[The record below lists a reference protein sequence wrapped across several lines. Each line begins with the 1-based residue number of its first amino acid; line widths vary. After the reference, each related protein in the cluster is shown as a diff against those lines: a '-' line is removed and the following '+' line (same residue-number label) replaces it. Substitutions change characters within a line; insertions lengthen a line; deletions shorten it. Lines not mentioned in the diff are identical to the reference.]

1 MRAHFSAAALLGL
14 LCLAELCSSR
24 VPKVLKPGGRIV
36 GGYAV
41 SNISQFP
48 FQVSLQACLFYICG
62 GSLISAE
69 WVLTAAHC
77 TVHIPASSLRVR
89 IGSLEITSGG
99 VEAKGLRKR
108 EHPQYNPKI
117 ADYDFSLL
125 QLKPWP
131 SKGVVYAA
139 VQLPNQDAD
148 VADGIILTT
157 SGWGDTHNSSI
168 SCASLR
174 AVDVPKYNQTECN
187 RAYSRF
193 GGITTRMIC
202 AGYKEGGKDSCQ
214 GDSGGPLTLNGTI
227 VGVVSW
233 GYGCAVPGYPGV
245 YARVAFVR
253 NWIASVTRL

>member
-1 MRAHFSAAALLGL
+1 MRTYLSVPVLLGL
-14 LCLAELCSSR
+14 VCLVELRSSR
-24 VPKVLKPGGRIV
+24 VANLPKPDGRIV

-41 SNISQFP
+41 NNISQFP
-48 FQVSLQACLFYICG
+48 FQISLQLYGSHICG
-62 GSLISAE
+62 GSLISEE

-77 TVHIPASSLRVR
+77 TVDFTAPGLSIR
-89 IGSLEITSGG
+89 IGSLRTNSGG
-99 VEAKGLRKR
+99 VVAKVLRIS
-108 EHPQYNPKI
+108 EHPQYNDTI

-131 SKGVVYAA
+131 SKGVLYAA

-148 VADGIILTT
+148 VADGTILTT

-168 SCASLR
+168 SCASLH

-245 YARVAFVR
+245 YARVASVR